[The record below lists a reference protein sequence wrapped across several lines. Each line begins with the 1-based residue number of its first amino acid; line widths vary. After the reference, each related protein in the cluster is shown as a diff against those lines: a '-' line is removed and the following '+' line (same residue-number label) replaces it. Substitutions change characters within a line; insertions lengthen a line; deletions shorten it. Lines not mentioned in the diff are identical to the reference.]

1 MAENGNDAPRGH
13 HDMGGL
19 PAGAMELGEH
29 HVELWEKRID
39 AILTLLS
46 GKDHRLIR
54 VDELRRGIES
64 LPPDAYDTMSYY
76 ERWISSVA
84 TILIEKGVMTQDEI
98 DARIDEIAARPEPSP
113 RAPLP

>member
-1 MAENGNDAPRGH
+1 MTENETDAPRGH

-19 PAGAMELGEH
+19 PAGPVELSEH

-39 AILTLLS
+39 AIITLLS
-46 GKDHRLIR
+46 GKDYRVIR

-76 ERWISSVA
+76 ERWIASVA
-84 TILIEKGVMTQDEI
+84 AILVEKGIMTQAEI
-98 DARIDEIAARPEPSP
+98 DARIDEIAAREE
-113 RAPLP
+113 PLP

>member
-1 MAENGNDAPRGH
+1 MPDMMENDAPRGH

-19 PAGAMELGEH
+19 PSGTIELSEH

-39 AILTLLS
+39 AIMMLLS
-46 GKDHRLIR
+46 GKDLRMIR

-76 ERWISSVA
+76 ERWIASVA
-84 TILIEKGVMTQDEI
+84 TILVEKGVMTRDEI
-98 DARIDEIAARPEPSP
+98 DTRIDEIAARAE
-113 RAPLP
+113 PLP